1 LETILTNQFWKI
13 LAFAALAVLAWRE
26 LRSPAPAAAQAPL
39 PTLFIEP
46 GTVDIPL
53 ADGGNA
59 IGKVVV
65 DLSTGDTYGFP
76 VFGPKL
82 PYPGWQVSER
92 KPLTSRPVYLG
103 RFDFSRMSPTLPRP
117 FRRD

>member
-1 LETILTNQFWKI
+1 MKDHFWKI
-13 LAFAALAVLAWRE
+13 LACTALALLAVRE
-26 LRSPAPAAAQAPL
+26 LRFPAPAAAQTP
-39 PTLFIEP
+39 PPSLFIEP

-59 IGKVVV
+59 IGKIVV
-65 DLSTGDTYGFP
+65 DLNTGDAYGFP

-82 PYPGWQVSER
+82 PYPGWQVSDR
-92 KPLTSRPVYLG
+92 KPLTSKPVYLG
-103 RFDFSRMSPTLPRP
+103 KFDFARMSPTLPRP

>member
-1 LETILTNQFWKI
+1 MTNNFWKFV
-13 LAFAALAVLAWRE
+13 AGAALALLAFRE

-39 PTLFIEP
+39 PALYFEP

-65 DLSTGDTYGFP
+65 DLATGDAYGFP

-82 PYPGWQVSER
+82 PYPGWQLSER

-103 RFDFSRMSPTLPRP
+103 KFDFSRMSPNLPRP
-117 FRRD
+117 FRAN